1 MPVQSLFSLRNDER
15 LAPHDIDE
23 LAPLFKTVV
32 PERARDRAIEYLNGY
47 FAEDDPI
54 SEEDVEV
61 WRAEMDDDF
70 NESFPYALA
79 VSY

>member
-1 MPVQSLFSLRNDER
+1 MKNIWRFYDGQVSGIVIASDCVQ
-15 LAPHDIDE
+15 
-23 LAPLFKTVV
+23 
-32 PERARDRAIEYLNGY
+32 ARDRAIEYLNGY
-47 FAEDDPI
+47 FAEDDPV

-70 NESFPYALA
+70 NESFPYALS